1 MIDIYI
7 KQAIKLLKENK
18 LSKTQIL
25 KIYKMY
31 KRRELTEEEIK
42 RADIIV
48 QNIKDGT
55 LTEKELIDKAIKWK
69 EVNNN
74 EGINYRTIIK
84 E

>member
-18 LSKTQIL
+18 LSKQQIL

-31 KRRELTEEEIK
+31 KRRELTEEEVK